1 MRGLI
6 RRAAVASDALA
17 GAGQSLGGA
26 PGHLYWANA
35 NNGTI
40 AAVPLAGGTVTRL
53 ADLVDAPYGVAV
65 IGDRIIWAN
74 QGDGTID
81 EAPLTGGGRPDT
93 LIHGQDFPA
102 GVAVDSG
109 HIYWA
114 STGDGVIN
122 EAPLAGGTVTTL
134 VPESPGSPGATGV
147 AVGP

>member
-40 AAVPLAGGTVTRL
+40 AAVPLAGGTVT
-53 ADLVDAPYGVAV
+53 
-65 IGDRIIWAN
+65 
-74 QGDGTID
+74 
-81 EAPLTGGGRPDT
+81 
-93 LIHGQDFPA
+93 
-102 GVAVDSG
+102 
-109 HIYWA
+109 
-114 STGDGVIN
+114 
-122 EAPLAGGTVTTL
+122 TL